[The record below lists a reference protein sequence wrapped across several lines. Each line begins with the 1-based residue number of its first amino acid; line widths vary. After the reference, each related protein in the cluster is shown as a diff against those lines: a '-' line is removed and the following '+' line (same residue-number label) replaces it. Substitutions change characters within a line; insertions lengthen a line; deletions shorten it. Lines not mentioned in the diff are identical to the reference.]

1 MEELKKQKELLIA
14 YQKLASSKEGQVVLD
29 DLFKFTN
36 HNRDVFNPDSKIMA
50 YSLGRKSV
58 SLRIGEML
66 SKDIKELDKEIKNLK
81 NNPQD
86 NKSGK
91 EILTDD

>member
-1 MEELKKQKELLIA
+1 MEELKRQKELLIA

-29 DLFKFTN
+29 DLFKFTS
-36 HNRDVFNPDSKIMA
+36 HNRDVFNPDSKITA